1 MRGIPAKRRR
11 LPAARRLVRPPYRL
25 CGPAGS
31 AEWKCLHTFKGTS
44 SLQCRSRT
52 GARRPLA
59 RPLPADRAGTS
70 FVAAFR
76 DGTPRRRPG
85 AGRPFRG
92 LSGSTRRRGGWP
104 VRCPST
110 PRRPVWVRHSVCVWD
125 VALRS
130 AGRSL
135 RPVTAW
141 WCWSPRPRRP
151 GRQRQSKRTGH
162 RTCRQRGNDGH
173 HDRTGRNA
181 RHAGVNLGPGGDT
194 TSSAAIT
201 RRVGHG

>member
-1 MRGIPAKRRR
+1 MRSSRIGRMEVPSHVQRDFQSSVSKPYGRTEAARTAAAGGPGRHQLCGGFSRRDTTETARRR
-11 LPAARRLVRPPYRL
+11 APVQGLEREHSAPGWV
-25 CGPAGS
+25 AG
-31 AEWKCLHTFKGTS
+31 AVPFHTAP
-44 SLQCRSRT
+44 T
-52 GARRPLA
+52 G
-59 RPLPADRAGTS
+59 
-70 FVAAFR
+70 
-76 DGTPRRRPG
+76 
-85 AGRPFRG
+85 
-92 LSGSTRRRGGWP
+92 
-104 VRCPST
+104 
-110 PRRPVWVRHSVCVWD
+110 WVRHSVCVRD

-135 RPVTAW
+135 RPVTAR

-162 RTCRQRGNDGH
+162 RTRRQRGDDGH